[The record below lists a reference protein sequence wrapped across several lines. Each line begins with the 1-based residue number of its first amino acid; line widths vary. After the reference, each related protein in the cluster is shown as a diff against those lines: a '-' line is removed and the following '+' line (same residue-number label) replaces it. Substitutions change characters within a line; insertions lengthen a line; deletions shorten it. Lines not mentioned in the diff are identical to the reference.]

1 MNADKHRTQI
11 ETPERCLFGA
21 QNSDANQGSGTYDD
35 TADQIKGRSA
45 ARHIPWKPHLG
56 GTRERQQPDHGD
68 GLGPFV
74 LAGALLT
81 HDWSCLLTA
90 TTNCAIVHSD
100 LKRHANVMRVG
111 MKDNLVGIAEIA
123 GFAEVSKQAVGNWRH
138 RYDHFPTPLQ
148 QLQSG
153 PVWDRETVEIW
164 VNKFKGEETHVLSFI
179 NLKGG
184 VGKTTVA
191 VAVAEILAHEDRKHV
206 LLIDLDP
213 QTNATVTVI
222 SEEKWAKCDQDG
234 RTVAQLFSDKL
245 NPHDVPKFDIE
256 KAIVRRV
263 STVNDGIARLDLL
276 PSSIGLID
284 LQDRIPSIALSD
296 NFTTSPLEIL
306 RGALQLII
314 SRYDYVIID
323 CPPSLGVITKNGLRI
338 STGYVIPTIPDIVS
352 TWGIYQIVD
361 NVQRFASDTG
371 RSIPPLGIVAT
382 KVQANNLHRR
392 VIEDLKKCRLGRFE
406 ETGTLTQ
413 PSMFEST
420 IPQTVAVA
428 RGADVDADLRTFK
441 GKYGNAY
448 LSLRQ
453 LKQEIRSACERKVH

>member
-1 MNADKHRTQI
+1 MNDK
-11 ETPERCLFGA
+11 
-21 QNSDANQGSGTYDD
+21 
-35 TADQIKGRSA
+35 
-45 ARHIPWKPHLG
+45 
-56 GTRERQQPDHGD
+56 
-68 GLGPFV
+68 
-74 LAGALLT
+74 
-81 HDWSCLLTA
+81 
-90 TTNCAIVHSD
+90 
-100 LKRHANVMRVG
+100 
-111 MKDNLVGIAEIA
+111 LVGIAEIA
-123 GFAEVSKQAVGNWRH
+123 DFAQVSKQAVGNWRH
-138 RYDHFPTPLQ
+138 RYDHFPKPLQ

-153 PVWDRETVEIW
+153 PVWDRETVETW
-164 VNKFKGEETHVLSFI
+164 VSKFKGEETNVLSFI

-213 QTNATVTVI
+213 QTNATVTVM
-222 SEEKWAKCDQDG
+222 SEVQWEERDKDG

-256 KAIVRRV
+256 KAIARRV

-284 LQDRIPSIALSD
+284 LQDRIPSIALSG

-306 RGALQLII
+306 RGALQDTI

-361 NVQRFASDTG
+361 NVQRFASDMD
-371 RSIPPLGIVAT
+371 RPIPPLGIVAT
-382 KVQANNLHRR
+382 KVQSNNLHRR
-392 VIEDLKKCRLGRFE
+392 VIEDLKNCRLGRFAE
-406 ETGTLTQ
+406 NGTLTQ

-420 IPQTVAVA
+420 IPQTVTVA

-448 LSLRQ
+448 LPLRQ
-453 LKQEIRSACERKVH
+453 LTQEIKNACQRKVH